1 MNSHVSVK
9 GVLTNLD
16 DEERINRLLEQAN
29 EETNEEYQ
37 QRLLERATG
46 TKDKRLQVQRHEIL
60 VLMQTL
66 KTRLAA
72 LDEKRDE
79 SFIDRINTD
88 LQRIVDD
95 LPGSMPNL
103 ETSTVSSTMRR
114 RFF

>member
-1 MNSHVSVK
+1 MSSHVSVK
-9 GVLTNLD
+9 GVFTNLD

-29 EETNEEYQ
+29 EETDEEYQ

-46 TKDKRLQVQRHEIL
+46 TKDKRLQAQRHEIL

-79 SFIDRINTD
+79 AFIDRINTD

-103 ETSTVSSTMRR
+103 EASTVSSTMRR